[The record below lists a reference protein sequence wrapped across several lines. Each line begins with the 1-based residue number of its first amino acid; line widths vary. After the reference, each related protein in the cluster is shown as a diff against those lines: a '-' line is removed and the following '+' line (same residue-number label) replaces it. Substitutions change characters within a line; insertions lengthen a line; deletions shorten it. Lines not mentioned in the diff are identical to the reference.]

1 MVMML
6 TMKSVER
13 RMMMN
18 TELETLQQ
26 AVSDADTAV
35 VNAISDVDHEAFE
48 DANEDYNEA
57 KEALDRYMEGS
68 NE

>member
-1 MVMML
+1 
-6 TMKSVER
+6 
-13 RMMMN
+13 MMMN